1 MVTLGYFLRINS
13 ALFGLVIKWP
23 LFIFICHPA
32 SVVQCTALQ
41 IFWNCTLSAA
51 GTNNN
56 SNNSKKEKKKNN
68 NNINQKEGQL
78 WQKRQ
83 LWHIETTVFI
93 SHSRDFVGVSGIILT
108 ITRARYDAS
117 SVTCLDLQHLFCTSC
132 MQIWH
137 SDRLATQLNKG
148 ILAQNFH
155 KILLFYQKKTIW
167 HPPQDTICVCVF
179 FKLMNSLGTPRKP
192 FPHCGWPETVTAIDR
207 SGGDAKESVQCLTEW
222 VILDGLR
229 PFFAPTKQNPNR
241 LGWAKNKTAA
251 QKEKIQAVGGEGDT
265 ENCGFLCFFLGAKKT
280 TARFQLERSSS
291 YSVASHPA
299 PAMESK

>member
-23 LFIFICHPA
+23 LFIFIWHPA

-155 KILLFYQKKTIW
+155 KILLFYPKKHLTPTPR
-167 HPPQDTICVCVF
+167 HHLCVCVF
-179 FKLMNSLGTPRKP
+179 FQVMNSLGTPRKP
-192 FPHCGWPETVTAIDR
+192 FPHCGWPETAYRHWT
-207 SGGDAKESVQCLTEW
+207 VQRRRCKRIGPMPHR
-222 VILDGLR
+222 VSQFGSGLR
-229 PFFAPTKQNPNR
+229 PFFAPQKKPNR
-241 LGWAKNKTAA
+241 LGWAKTKQRQ
-251 QKEKIQAVGGEGDT
+251 QKRKSKLLGGRET
-265 ENCGFLCFFLGAKKT
+265 LKNCGFLFFFWVPKKQRQDSNLKGL
-280 TARFQLERSSS
+280 AAIL
-291 YSVASHPA
+291 
-299 PAMESK
+299 